1 MPIKPAISTPLPWLT
16 LFAAKALGRRGHK
29 PPMPR
34 GPGGLSRFNLP
45 RSLSFT
51 SEGIR
56 FTAVLLL
63 IGGAAINTGNNLL
76 YLVVA
81 MMLSLIIVSGIMS
94 ESTLRGLSIRRSLPG
109 ASLTGASLKGGPQ
122 SGASFTGRPTR
133 VLFEVSNLK
142 KYLASYSF
150 IIEEMPVETGNA
162 DSGALRS
169 EPAYVLKLGNTSSTV
184 ASADYTFAKR
194 GRVSLK
200 GLRIKTRFPFGLFT
214 KGRPLALPA
223 EVIVYPEV
231 RPLKTTPKRRR
242 LERGTRLPEAED
254 QGLPGLKG
262 RGTGLYGLREYT
274 FADDSRFIHWRASAK
289 ARELMYK
296 ELEEEKEDRVLID
309 FRNLS
314 TIKKDA
320 REDAR
325 PKGTEADT
333 HFEAKVTE
341 AASLVNHYILKGYAV
356 GLKTI
361 AVELKPSRGREQLK
375 KALTV
380 LALVEPS
387 GPGTPWVR
395 VVNL

>member
-1 MPIKPAISTPLPWLT
+1 MPIKPVISTPLPWLT
-16 LFAAKALGRRGHK
+16 LFAAKALGRGARKG
-29 PPMPR
+29 PQGPR
-34 GPGGLSRFNLP
+34 GLGGRGLSRFALP

-51 SEGIR
+51 GEGIR
-56 FTAVLLL
+56 FTGLLLL
-63 IGGAAINTGNNLL
+63 IGAAAINTGNNLL

-94 ESTLRGLSIRRSLPG
+94 ESTLRGLSVRRSLPG
-109 ASLTGASLKGGPQ
+109 ASLKGGMQ
-122 SGASFTGRPTR
+122 SGAFFKDHPTR
-133 VLFEVSNLK
+133 VLFEVSNRK
-142 KYLASYSF
+142 KYLPSYSF
-150 IIEEMPVETGNA
+150 IIEETPVETG
-162 DSGALRS
+162 DSGTLS
-169 EPAYVLKLGNTSSTV
+169 TKPAYVLKLGSASST
-184 ASADYTFAKR
+184 ATSAEYTFARR

-200 GLRIKTRFPFGLFT
+200 GLRIKTRFPFGLFS

-231 RPLKTTPKRRR
+231 RPVKTTPQRRR
-242 LERGTRLPEAED
+242 MKRGSRVPEAEPR
-254 QGLPGLKG
+254 GLPGLKG

-289 ARELMYK
+289 ARGLMYK

-314 TIKKDA
+314 TIKKEA
-320 REDAR
+320 KEDAG

-333 HFEAKVTE
+333 YFEAKVDE

-361 AVELKPSRGREQLK
+361 GAELKPTRGRGQLQH
-375 KALTV
+375 ALSV

-387 GPGTPWVR
+387 GQGTPTVR